1 MSPSARC
8 IAECKRRGWI
18 AQNVEQT
25 IPRTFIKRDL
35 FGVIDIVAATPTGIL
50 GIQATS
56 GDHSANR
63 RTKILAEPRMKL
75 WLAAGARLAVWSW
88 SKRGARGER
97 KLWTLREVEITAAD
111 FQQEAA

>member
-8 IAECKRRGWI
+8 IAECRARGWI

-25 IPRTFIKRDL
+25 IPRTYIKRDL
-35 FGVIDIVAATPTGIL
+35 FGVIDIVAVTPTGIL

-56 GDHSANR
+56 GSNSASR
-63 RTKILAEPRMKL
+63 CTKILAEPRMRA
-75 WLAAGARLAVWSW
+75 WLKAGARLSVWSW
-88 SKRGARGER
+88 AKQGARGKR
-97 KLWTLREVEITAAD
+97 KTWTLREVEIVATD